1 MRRKVLGNKPHIT
14 SRSDKFLELKPSVR
28 LKQQRKKTGKKK
40 QCQLGYCGVWK
51 ARRGGKAVWIH
62 IMQKSMAAQSLQTA
76 PGAVWQGHSNS
87 PNQAGCVKAKSPA
100 ELDISSWTLFA
111 T

>member
-1 MRRKVLGNKPHIT
+1 MRCKVLGNKPHIT
-14 SRSDKFLELKPSVR
+14 SRGDKFLELNPSVS
-28 LKQQRKKTGKKK
+28 LKQQKIGKKK
-40 QCQLGYCGVWK
+40 QSLPGYCGVWK
-51 ARRGGKAVWIH
+51 PRCCGKAVWIH

-76 PGAVWQGHSNS
+76 RGAVWQGHSDS